1 MGQINPTLKDITVKV
16 ITKFGTIISI
26 AAVLMATC
34 GAMDAQAQ
42 GKDVWPS
49 KPIRFVVPFAAG
61 GSIDVLARLMG
72 RHLETRLGQS
82 IVVENRTGAGGA
94 IGFTAIASAPPDGYT
109 IGFVNTPNLLT
120 IPIERK
126 SSFTWYW

>member
-1 MGQINPTLKDITVKV
+1 M

-61 GSIDVLARLMG
+61 GSIDVLARLM
-72 RHLETRLGQS
+72 
-82 IVVENRTGAGGA
+82 
-94 IGFTAIASAPPDGYT
+94 
-109 IGFVNTPNLLT
+109 
-120 IPIERK
+120 
-126 SSFTWYW
+126 